1 MVKSSMQKAIL
12 LCLALFL
19 SVYFTGCV
27 DHSNKNPLVTVTID
41 PENENNGEN
50 GEPISGSFQIELYP
64 DKAPNSVAYFIDFI
78 MNKTYDGFSVSKV
91 DPGNIVQFGDPWM
104 SKQIHT
110 EIKGEFK
117 ENGFEGNDIEFKPG
131 TVGLDRFVADDY
143 DSASGDFFIIL
154 SEEAGKSFDGKYA
167 AIGEVVSGLE
177 LLEQISNIKN
187 LPDYAPVYS
196 LRTLT
201 TTVDLKGVTYE
212 KPIPQERRTYPGLNV
227 D

>member
-1 MVKSSMQKAIL
+1 MVKSNMQKTIL

-91 DPGNIVQFGDPWM
+91 TSMLRRTRGRLRQAL
-104 SKQIHT
+104 
-110 EIKGEFK
+110 EK
-117 ENGFEGNDIEFKPG
+117 E
-131 TVGLDRFVADDY
+131 
-143 DSASGDFFIIL
+143 
-154 SEEAGKSFDGKYA
+154 
-167 AIGEVVSGLE
+167 E
-177 LLEQISNIKN
+177 LL
-187 LPDYAPVYS
+187 
-196 LRTLT
+196 
-201 TTVDLKGVTYE
+201 
-212 KPIPQERRTYPGLNV
+212 
-227 D
+227 